1 MSGVFISFEGGEGS
15 GKTTIASM
23 IKEAL
28 TKEGYHVVLTR
39 EPGGVEI
46 AEKIRDII
54 HDVKYTNMDRKTE
67 ALLYAA
73 SRRQHLVEKV
83 IPALEKGYI
92 VICDRYVDS
101 SMVYQGIARG
111 IGIDEV
117 YQMNLFATE
126 NILPKRTIFFDILP
140 EDGLQRV
147 YANKDREVNR
157 LDLENIDF
165 HRKVYQGYLSLC
177 DKFPNRIVKIDAS
190 LDIDHVYQQ
199 VLKYKEHN
207 ADNFI
212 ALNADSV
219 LWVKSYENNQLIY
232 KHTDQIKNMYADPL
246 SRNTLNQMQTLSDAI
261 KRDGSKIVSLTGI
274 LDQIDILSLTP
285 GGDNISVT
293 ASADKTLP
301 TIHEQQEEHFQ
312 NTTDFYLSIPRCNND
327 YIMVLYQSPRTQT
340 KELQLI
346 DWDGNGLCRYLLEED
361 LIDFCIDWNRKT
373 IYGITDAE
381 EVFKYDL
388 ALP

>member
-1 MSGVFISFEGGEGS
+1 MAGVFITFEGGEGS
-15 GKTTIASM
+15 GKTTIANM
-23 IKEAL
+23 IQKTL
-28 TKEGYHVVLTR
+28 VQEGYHVVLTR

-54 HDVKYTNMDRKTE
+54 HDVKYINMDRKTE

-83 IPALEKGYI
+83 IPALENDAI
-92 VICDRYVDS
+92 VICDRFVDS

-126 NILPKRTIFFDILP
+126 NILPKRTIFFDIQP
-140 EDGLQRV
+140 EDGLKRV

-199 VLKYKEHN
+199 VLK
-207 ADNFI
+207 
-212 ALNADSV
+212 
-219 LWVKSYENNQLIY
+219 
-232 KHTDQIKNMYADPL
+232 
-246 SRNTLNQMQTLSDAI
+246 
-261 KRDGSKIVSLTGI
+261 KIREI
-274 LDQIDILSLTP
+274 L
-285 GGDNISVT
+285 
-293 ASADKTLP
+293 
-301 TIHEQQEEHFQ
+301 
-312 NTTDFYLSIPRCNND
+312 
-327 YIMVLYQSPRTQT
+327 
-340 KELQLI
+340 
-346 DWDGNGLCRYLLEED
+346 
-361 LIDFCIDWNRKT
+361 
-373 IYGITDAE
+373 
-381 EVFKYDL
+381 
-388 ALP
+388 

>member
-1 MSGVFISFEGGEGS
+1 MAGVFITFEGGEGS
-15 GKTTIASM
+15 GKTTIANM
-23 IKEAL
+23 IQKTLAQ
-28 TKEGYHVVLTR
+28 EGYHVVLTR

-83 IPALEKGYI
+83 IPALENDAI
-92 VICDRYVDS
+92 VICDRFVDS

-126 NILPKRTIFFDILP
+126 NILPKRTIFFDIQP
-140 EDGLQRV
+140 EDGLKRV
-147 YANKDREVNR
+147 YENKDREVNR

-199 VLKYKEHN
+199 VLK
-207 ADNFI
+207 
-212 ALNADSV
+212 
-219 LWVKSYENNQLIY
+219 
-232 KHTDQIKNMYADPL
+232 
-246 SRNTLNQMQTLSDAI
+246 
-261 KRDGSKIVSLTGI
+261 KIREI
-274 LDQIDILSLTP
+274 L
-285 GGDNISVT
+285 
-293 ASADKTLP
+293 
-301 TIHEQQEEHFQ
+301 
-312 NTTDFYLSIPRCNND
+312 
-327 YIMVLYQSPRTQT
+327 
-340 KELQLI
+340 
-346 DWDGNGLCRYLLEED
+346 
-361 LIDFCIDWNRKT
+361 
-373 IYGITDAE
+373 
-381 EVFKYDL
+381 
-388 ALP
+388 